1 MKPTFWYLNHYI
13 PSARAPKK
21 GRAFYLLNAVALRG
35 YKVAVVGAARHHL
48 AESAD
53 EQVERFRFQAVGE
66 LLFGWAR
73 TPAYQGNGLWR
84 VINMLVYSW
93 QLLFLSKSL
102 PTEYSRPDVI
112 IVSSVHP
119 FHYPVALW
127 LSWRYRARLVFEVRD
142 IWPLTL
148 HELMGVPKW
157 HPLYVALACI
167 ERLAYRSADEVIS
180 LLVNG
185 LQHMGRRGLNA
196 ERFTYIPNGID
207 FTSESI
213 EPVVSSHDSC
223 LVQIRRDF
231 QFVVMYTGA
240 HGIPNALDQLLE
252 AAEILQRRGD
262 KVAFVLVGSG
272 GEKARLQRLA
282 EELRLDNL
290 FFLAPVPAAQV
301 QHLLHY
307 ADACFIGW
315 QKKPL
320 YKYGVSANK
329 IFEFMK
335 AAKPI
340 VQCIDS
346 VDNPVA
352 LSGCGFDSAP
362 QRPELLVETILR
374 LVAMSPQERETLGQ
388 KGYRFVLEEHDYQL
402 LAERFIRVCAG

>member
-1 MKPTFWYLNHYI
+1 MKPTLWYLNHYI
-13 PSARAPKK
+13 PSAQAPKK
-21 GRAFYLLNAVALRG
+21 GRAFFLLNAVAQRG

-48 AESAD
+48 AESAG

-73 TPAYQGNGLWR
+73 TPAYQGNGLGR
-84 VINMLVYSW
+84 IINMLVYSW

-112 IVSSVHP
+112 VVSSVHP

-127 LSWRYRARLVFEVRD
+127 LAWCYRARIVFEVRD

-148 HELMGVPKW
+148 HELTGMPKW
-157 HPLYVALACI
+157 HPLYVVLAGI

-185 LQHMGRRGLNA
+185 LQHMGPRGLNA

-207 FTSESI
+207 FTSETI
-213 EPVVSSHDSC
+213 EPVVSVHESR

-231 QFVVMYTGA
+231 QFVLMYTGA

-252 AAEILQRRGD
+252 AAQILQRCGE
-262 KVAFVLVGSG
+262 KVAFVLVGAG

-282 EELRLDNL
+282 EEIRLENL

-315 QKKPL
+315 QKQSI

-346 VDNPVA
+346 ADNPVA
-352 LSGCGFDSAP
+352 LSGCGFDTVS
-362 QRPELLVETILR
+362 QRPDLLVEAILR
-374 LVAMSPQERETLGQ
+374 LVAMTPLSRDELGQ
-388 KGYRFVLEEHDYQL
+388 RGYRYAVAEHDYQL
-402 LAERFIRVCAG
+402 LAERFIRVCRG